1 MPSTSLS
8 SGLDTDPRL
17 GLTPIAEQHPTTKTL
32 GTRRRVMSKTF
43 RYVLQVVYPC
53 VCNRELSGRRAEA
66 ILDWHRLFD
75 VPACKI

>member
-1 MPSTSLS
+1 MAYV
-8 SGLDTDPRL
+8 DTDPCL
-17 GLTPIAEQHPTTKTL
+17 GSTPIAEQDPTTKTL

-43 RYVLQVVYPC
+43 RYVLQVVYSC
-53 VCNRELSGRRAEA
+53 VCNRELSGRRAGA